1 MRWPFRRRNP
11 VTLERAIDRVM
22 SAERGAADLGATAG
36 AEIASGVIG
45 RALAIADG
53 RPSCLSAADM
63 SCLGRD
69 LIQAGESVWA
79 LDIAA
84 KGRLL
89 CLPSQNHYVT
99 SENPNPDTWTYT
111 TTLASPSGSVTKP
124 IASAGVLHFRWQTD
138 SGAPW
143 QGVSPLDTSAGR
155 LHAELDT
162 AMSDEASGP
171 RGTLIPAPRATEEE
185 TKQVKRTIQGL
196 EGDIALVE
204 TTASG
209 WSEGVGAKPAGDW
222 RTIRLGADYP
232 RDLATVRSDAMSA
245 VLSAC
250 GIPPSLCWPNG
261 ASDSREAFRRFL
273 HGTLLPLLEHLSE
286 EMTLKLE
293 TKVTLTAERLGA
305 ADIAGRA
312 RAAGSLVT
320 AGWSAQEAA
329 DVVLLPRPAPRTPE
343 ASEAATGDSE
353 PSQGNPAVDAA
364 PEN

>member
-36 AEIASGVIG
+36 SEIASGVIG
-45 RALAIADG
+45 RALALADG

-79 LDIAA
+79 LDTI
-84 KGRLL
+84 KGRLR

-99 SENPNPDTWTYT
+99 SENPDPDTWTYT
-111 TTLASPSGSVTKP
+111 TTLAAPSGSVTKA
-124 IASAGVLHFRWQTD
+124 IASAGVLHFLWQSD
-138 SGAPW
+138 SSAPW

-162 AMSDEASGP
+162 AMGDEASGP

-185 TKQVKRTIQGL
+185 TKQVKKRIQGL
-196 EGDIALVE
+196 DGDIALVE

-209 WSEGVGAKPAGDW
+209 WSEGTGAKPAGDW

-286 EMTLKLE
+286 EMTSKLE

-312 RAAGSLVT
+312 RAAGSLVQ

-329 DVVLLPRPAPRTPE
+329 SVVLLPPPMEPPE
-343 ASEAATGDSE
+343 ASEASTGDSE
-353 PSQGNPAVDAA
+353 RSGGNLAPVDAKA
-364 PEN
+364 E